1 MSERQD
7 NKVKDFNT
15 ENELNFYLAMKVL
28 NSIKH
33 LIANSDYLRIKEKL
47 EGKYKPIFE
56 LASEI

>member
-1 MSERQD
+1 MIERQD

-15 ENELNFYLAMKVL
+15 EDELNFYLAMKVL

-33 LIANSDYLRIKEKL
+33 LIANSDYLQIKEKL
-47 EGKYKPIFE
+47 EGKYKPIFA

>member
-1 MSERQD
+1 MSERRD
-7 NKVKDFNT
+7 NKVKDYNT

-47 EGKYKPIFE
+47 EGKYKPIFV

>member
-15 ENELNFYLAMKVL
+15 ENEFNFYLSMKVL
-28 NSIKH
+28 NSIRH

-47 EGKYKPIFE
+47 EGKYKPIFA
-56 LASEI
+56 LVSEI

>member
-7 NKVKDFNT
+7 NRINGFNT

-28 NSIKH
+28 NNIKH

-47 EGKYKPIFE
+47 ERKYEPIFA

>member
-7 NKVKDFNT
+7 NRINGFNT
-15 ENELNFYLAMKVL
+15 ESELNFYLAMKVL
-28 NSIKH
+28 NRIKH

-47 EGKYKPIFE
+47 ERKYKPIFA

>member
-47 EGKYKPIFE
+47 EGKYKPTFA

>member
-1 MSERQD
+1 MNGKQD
-7 NKVKDFNT
+7 NGINT
-15 ENELNFYLAMKVL
+15 ENELNYYLAMKVL

-47 EGKYKPIFE
+47 GSKYEPVFA

>member
-15 ENELNFYLAMKVL
+15 ENELNFYLSMKVL

-47 EGKYKPIFE
+47 DGKYKPIFA

>member
-7 NKVKDFNT
+7 NGFNVQ
-15 ENELNFYLAMKVL
+15 NELNYFLSMKVL

-47 EGKYKPIFE
+47 EGKYKPIFA

>member
-7 NKVKDFNT
+7 NRINGFNT

-47 EGKYKPIFE
+47 EGKYKPIFV

>member
-7 NKVKDFNT
+7 NKFKDFKT

-33 LIANSDYLRIKEKL
+33 LIANSEYLRIKEKL
-47 EGKYKPIFE
+47 EGKYKPIFA

>member
-15 ENELNFYLAMKVL
+15 ENEFNFYLSMKVL

-47 EGKYKPIFE
+47 DGKYKPIFA

>member
-1 MSERQD
+1 MIERQD
-7 NKVKDFNT
+7 NRINGFNT

-33 LIANSDYLRIKEKL
+33 LIANSDYLQIKEKL
-47 EGKYKPIFE
+47 EGKYKPIFA

>member
-28 NSIKH
+28 NTIKH
-33 LIANSDYLRIKEKL
+33 LIAHSDYLRIKEKL
-47 EGKYKPIFE
+47 EGKYKPIFA

>member
-7 NKVKDFNT
+7 SKVKDFNI

-28 NSIKH
+28 NSMKH

-47 EGKYKPIFE
+47 EGKYKPIFA

>member
-1 MSERQD
+1 MSEKQD

-28 NSIKH
+28 NGIKH

-47 EGKYKPIFE
+47 EGKYKPIFA

>member
-15 ENELNFYLAMKVL
+15 ENEFNFYLSMKVL
-28 NSIKH
+28 NSIRH

-47 EGKYKPIFE
+47 EGKYKPIFA

>member
-7 NKVKDFNT
+7 NRINGFNT
-15 ENELNFYLAMKVL
+15 ESELNFYLAMKVL

-47 EGKYKPIFE
+47 EGKYMPIFA

>member
-7 NKVKDFNT
+7 NRINGFNT

-28 NSIKH
+28 NRIKH

-47 EGKYKPIFE
+47 ERKYKPIFA

>member
-15 ENELNFYLAMKVL
+15 ENEFNFYLSMKVL
-28 NSIKH
+28 NSIRH

-47 EGKYKPIFE
+47 ERKYEPIFA